1 MQQSKISP
9 KISVVLGTYNRY
21 RFLKLALQSIRE
33 ELKRL
38 SCVSE
43 IIVIDGGSTDKTLKW
58 LTKQKDIVTIIQHN
72 RDRVET
78 KRRSWGYFMNLGFKC
93 AQGKYVCMLSD
104 DCLVVPNAIVNG
116 YELFE
121 KKLAPSPPKK
131 VGALAFYWREWPKDK
146 TYHVGLTERNN
157 VFVNH
162 GMYLRSVLEEV
173 GYIDENR
180 YSFYCADADL
190 CLKMLEIGY
199 ETLPSPNSYIEHY
212 PHANQK
218 IRNSN
223 LKKLEGDKKAFAQR
237 WSNNKS
243 IPENKNLCIDRKA
256 FFDSTKTGCLFKKI
270 DRTSPSI
277 WLFKTRRFIAKTYRE
292 KIR

>member
-21 RFLKLALQSIRE
+21 RFLKLAIQSIRE
-33 ELKRL
+33 ELERFAL
-38 SCVSE
+38 GSE

-58 LTKQKDIVTIIQHN
+58 LIKQKDVITIIQHN
-72 RDRVET
+72 RDREGK

-116 YELFE
+116 YKLFE
-121 KKLAPSPPKK
+121 KKQKI
-131 VGALAFYWREWPKDK
+131 GALAFYWREWPKDK
-146 TYHVGLTERNN
+146 TYHVGLTEGNN

-162 GMYLRSVLEEV
+162 GMYLRKVLEEV
-173 GYIDENR
+173 GYIDEER

-190 CLKMLEIGY
+190 CLKMLEKGY
-199 ETLPSPNSYIEHY
+199 KTLPSPDSYIEHY

-218 IRNSN
+218 VRISN
-223 LKKLEGDKKAFAQR
+223 VKKFDKDISMFLRR
-237 WSNNKS
+237 WSNKFATK
-243 IPENKNLCIDRKA
+243 EKLADEFK
-256 FFDSTKTGCLFKKI
+256 FFYDETKTGKGFKSLEWQSATLLYSKFKRNI
-270 DRTSPSI
+270 KSI
-277 WLFKTRRFIAKTYRE
+277 YKGKR
-292 KIR
+292 